1 MSDKFGMMDSAYFT
15 SKSEILKWLNNTL
28 KLNVTRIEQ
37 ASTGAIYCQLLDV
50 LYPGKVKMQKV
61 NWKASQELD
70 FLQNLK
76 VLQQSLTD
84 LGINKE
90 IDISKIAKG
99 RYQDNFEILQWFKGF
114 FDNKNPDL
122 SSYNAEQRR
131 NYSTLTYMTNNNKE
145 LSKRK
150 IESKQRK
157 RSKEKKGLSNTQSTQ
172 LVSE

>member
-114 FDNKNPDL
+114 FDNFPGVSIVMIKHPFNVFKNKCFGL
-122 SSYNAEQRR
+122 AFHSC
-131 NYSTLTYMTNNNKE
+131 E
-145 LSKRK
+145 L
-150 IESKQRK
+150 Q
-157 RSKEKKGLSNTQSTQ
+157 QS
-172 LVSE
+172 